1 MVGTPG
7 EEAADTAAAAALDD
21 VAATLMTVWSRPHN
35 DPELPVPS
43 MQLRA
48 LLVLERGPVNVSR
61 LAGELGAL
69 VSSASRLCDRLEAS
83 GLLARD
89 SGRDRREVTV
99 RLSADG
105 RELVGRLRERRLA
118 ELKRVLSQM
127 PASARAALLWGLT
140 EFQEA
145 AARRDGD
152 GDSLSMLA

>member
-7 EEAADTAAAAALDD
+7 EGAAESTAAALDD
-21 VAATLMTVWSRPHN
+21 VAATLMNVWSRPHN
-35 DPELPVPS
+35 APDVPVPS
-43 MQLRA
+43 TQLRA
-48 LLVLERGPVNVSR
+48 LLVLERGPVNISS

-105 RELVGRLRERRLA
+105 RALVGRLRERRQA
-118 ELKRVLSQM
+118 ELTRVLAQM

-140 EFQEA
+140 EFHEA
-145 AARRDGD
+145 ASRRDGED
-152 GDSLSMLA
+152 GSLSMLA